1 MFSTQSLGWSW
12 IRMDMTTPSSSATGL
27 AERDDMQW
35 HHDGRPAKRR
45 KGTSLTGTSRPSPRE
60 IGIMRETK
68 PDDSATFLG
77 SSSGIH
83 FIRTVYN
90 AFARRSAA
98 LEQARVRNQSLVPGE
113 DDQLQRSP
121 GRSHGLDELCLKD
134 ELSLPTPEFVSF
146 ERLVGW
152 SRSYFEYWHPIFPFL
167 HAPTVLKTL
176 ERVSERGIESLD
188 RVNLAILRSIFSIS
202 VIDKR
207 QVQESGIAADP
218 IPCVLVYRTV
228 QEAMESI
235 HDLLLEPSTL
245 PLLQAV
251 FSVQLV
257 LTSVLR
263 LNTASRVG
271 GLITRT
277 AFHLGLHRCPARF
290 SCFSHEDA
298 DIRRRLFWSIYC
310 LERYFSQALGTPPS
324 IQDDDIDV
332 CYPGSERHGE
342 IDMMP
347 QANGSHSNLRFLA
360 HLAKFARL
368 RGLILELRNKSILHS
383 HNNSL
388 EATYVNGELV
398 QWWNEVYDDVYPME
412 EELECPSQ
420 HEASLQPYHRL
431 LLVVLRH
438 ESVVSM
444 NRPLLAAERL
454 SPEYKQALQTCIE
467 SSRSLLSALRKYLV
481 AHNSRQSTEDAADSG
496 NHQAPLSWPSF
507 TWATWMACL
516 ILMYAASEGEFPT
529 TSALKYAKLGI
540 SILENLSLRK
550 SSWPETCIEAIKGM
564 ESALRIDLG
573 SDSGQQSPGPR
584 TFPRSTPRTTLSVP
598 SEAYMDMGP
607 NGRRHSLSVQDD
619 SMSRAEPLSSP
630 LTSRMSTSNITERSP
645 GLSTPAHEQRPMPNQ
660 AHHPSNFA
668 LQNDQSSLGIETDSL
683 NDMSSAGLIFGD
695 TMGSHFPYA
704 IATGQDLASFATA
717 DPFAINSLWSVA
729 DGPWMIHENFS

>member
-1 MFSTQSLGWSW
+1 
-12 IRMDMTTPSSSATGL
+12 MTTPSSSATGL
-27 AERDDMQW
+27 AECDDVQW
-35 HHDGRPAKRR
+35 QHDGRPAKRR
-45 KGTSLTGTSRPSPRE
+45 KGTSIPGTSRASPRE

-68 PDDSATFLG
+68 RDDSATFLG

-90 AFARRSAA
+90 AFARRSAV
-98 LEQARVRNQSLVPGE
+98 LQQARVRNQSLVPGE

-121 GRSHGLDELCLKD
+121 GKSQGLDELCLKD
-134 ELSLPTPEFVSF
+134 ELSFRIPEVVSF
-146 ERLVGW
+146 ESLVGW

-167 HAPTVLKTL
+167 HAPTVLKAM

-188 RVNLAILRSIFSIS
+188 RVDLAILRSVLSIS

-207 QVQESGIAADP
+207 QVQDSGITADP
-218 IPCVLVYRTV
+218 IPSVLVYRTV

-235 HDLLLEPSTL
+235 HALLLEPSTL

-271 GLITRT
+271 GLVTRT

-290 SCFSHEDA
+290 TCFSHEDA

-310 LERYFSQALGTPPS
+310 LERYLSQALGTPPS

-342 IDMMP
+342 IGIIP
-347 QANGSHSNLRFLA
+347 QAEGSPSHLRLLA
-360 HLAKFARL
+360 YLAKFARL

-383 HNNSL
+383 HNNTL
-388 EATYVNGELV
+388 EATYVNGELA
-398 QWWNEVYDDVYPME
+398 QWWNEVYDDVYPMNE
-412 EELECPSQ
+412 QLECSSR

-438 ESVVSM
+438 EAIISM

-454 SPEYKQALQTCIE
+454 SPEYKPALQTCID
-467 SSRSLLSALRKYLV
+467 SSRSLISSLRKYLV
-481 AHNSRQSTEDAADSG
+481 AHHSSQNGEDAADDG
-496 NHQAPLSWPSF
+496 NHRAPLTWPSL

-516 ILMYAASEGEFPT
+516 ILMYAASEGEFSSI
-529 TSALKYAKLGI
+529 SALKYAKLGI
-540 SILENLSLRK
+540 LILENLSLRK

-564 ESALRIDLG
+564 ESALRINLS
-573 SDSGQQSPGPR
+573 SDSGQKSPVSS
-584 TFPRSTPRTTLSVP
+584 TLPRSTPRTARSAP
-598 SEAYMDMGP
+598 GEAHMDIGSNSRVDP
-607 NGRRHSLSVQDD
+607 VSVQDD
-619 SMSRAEPLSSP
+619 GMSRADPLSSP
-630 LTSRMSTSNITERSP
+630 LTSRMSTSNITERPSL
-645 GLSTPAHEQRPMPNQ
+645 GLSTPAHEQQPMPNQ
-660 AHHPSNFA
+660 VHHLSNYG
-668 LQNDQSSLGIETDSL
+668 LHNGQPSLGIETDSM
-683 NDMSSAGLIFGD
+683 NDMTSAGLIFGE
-695 TMGSHFPYA
+695 TMSSHLPYA
-704 IATGQDLASFATA
+704 IAAGQDLAPFAT
-717 DPFAINSLWSVA
+717 DPCAINNLWSVA

>member
-1 MFSTQSLGWSW
+1 
-12 IRMDMTTPSSSATGL
+12 MDMTTPSSSATGW
-27 AERDDMQW
+27 AECDDVQW

-45 KGTSLTGTSRPSPRE
+45 KGTSLTGMSRPSPRE

-68 PDDSATFLG
+68 RDDSATFLG

-98 LEQARVRNQSLVPGE
+98 LQQARVRNQSLVPGE

-121 GRSHGLDELCLKD
+121 GKSGELNELCLKD
-134 ELSLPTPEFVSF
+134 ELSFQTPEFVSF
-146 ERLVGW
+146 ESLVGW
-152 SRSYFEYWHPIFPFL
+152 SRSYFEHWHPIFPFL
-167 HAPTVLKTL
+167 HAPTVLMAM
-176 ERVSERGIESLD
+176 ERVSERGIGSLD
-188 RVNLAILRSIFSIS
+188 RANLAILRSIFSIS
-202 VIDKR
+202 VIDNR
-207 QVQESGIAADP
+207 QGQNSGIAADP
-218 IPCVLVYRTV
+218 IPSVLVYRTV

-235 HDLLLEPSTL
+235 HALLLEPSTL

-263 LNTASRVG
+263 LNTASRIG

-277 AFHLGLHRCPARF
+277 AFLLGLHRCPARF

-310 LERYFSQALGTPPS
+310 LERYLSQALGTPPS

-342 IDMMP
+342 IAMMP
-347 QANGSHSNLRFLA
+347 QAKGSHSPLRLLT

-368 RGLILELRNKSILHS
+368 RGLILELRNKSVQHS
-383 HNNSL
+383 HNNTL
-388 EATYVNGELV
+388 QAAYVNGELA

-420 HEASLQPYHRL
+420 HVASLQSYHRL

-438 ESVVSM
+438 ESIISM

-454 SPEYKQALQTCIE
+454 SPEYKPALQTCIE
-467 SSRSLLSALRKYLV
+467 SSRSLVSALWKYLV
-481 AHNSRQSTEDAADSG
+481 THNSSQSTEDAADSDK
-496 NHQAPLSWPSF
+496 HQAPLTWPSF

-516 ILMYAASEGEFPT
+516 TLMYAASEGEFST

-540 SILENLSLRK
+540 LILDNLSLRK

-564 ESALRIDLG
+564 ESALRTNQG
-573 SDSGQQSPGPR
+573 SDSVRQSPGPR
-584 TFPRSTPRTTLSVP
+584 TFSRSTPRTTLPIP
-598 SEAYMDMGP
+598 SEAHMDRGP
-607 NGRRHSLSVQDD
+607 NGRTHSLSVQDD
-619 SMSRAEPLSSP
+619 SMSRADPLSSP
-630 LTSRMSTSNITERSP
+630 LTSRMNTSITTERTP
-645 GLSTPAHEQRPMPNQ
+645 GLSTPAHEQRLMLNQ
-660 AHHPSNFA
+660 ADHQLSYGLHNG
-668 LQNDQSSLGIETDSL
+668 QSSVGIEINSL
-683 NDMSSAGLIFGD
+683 NDLSSAGLIFGD
-695 TMGSHFPYA
+695 TMGSHLPYA
-704 IATGQDLASFATA
+704 IPAGQEFAAFATA
-717 DPFAINSLWSVA
+717 NPSTINNRWSVA

>member
-1 MFSTQSLGWSW
+1 
-12 IRMDMTTPSSSATGL
+12 MTTPSSSATGL
-27 AERDDMQW
+27 AECDDVQW
-35 HHDGRPAKRR
+35 RHDGRPAKRR

-60 IGIMRETK
+60 IGIMRETRR
-68 PDDSATFLG
+68 DESATFLG
-77 SSSGIH
+77 SSSGIY

-90 AFARRSAA
+90 AFTRRSAA
-98 LEQARVRNQSLVPGE
+98 LEQTRVRNQSLVPGE

-121 GRSHGLDELCLKD
+121 GKSHGLDELCLKN
-134 ELSLPTPEFVSF
+134 ELSLQTPEFVSF
-146 ERLVGW
+146 ESLVGW

-167 HAPTVLKTL
+167 HAPTVLKTM
-176 ERVSERGIESLD
+176 ERASERGIKSLD
-188 RVNLAILRSIFSIS
+188 RVSLAILRSIFSIS
-202 VIDKR
+202 VIDNR
-207 QVQESGIAADP
+207 QIQDAGIAVDP
-218 IPCVLVYRTV
+218 MPSVLVYRTV

-235 HDLLLEPSTL
+235 HALLLEPSTL

-310 LERYFSQALGTPPS
+310 LERYLSQALGTPPN

-332 CYPGSERHGE
+332 CYPGSERHGD
-342 IDMMP
+342 IGKMP
-347 QANGSHSNLRFLA
+347 QAKASHSHLRLLT
-360 HLAKFARL
+360 HLSKFARL

-388 EATYVNGELV
+388 EAAYVNGELA
-398 QWWNEVYDDVYPME
+398 QWWNEVYDDVYPMDE
-412 EELECPSQ
+412 QLECPSQ
-420 HEASLQPYHRL
+420 FETSLQPYHRL

-438 ESVVSM
+438 ESIISM

-454 SPEYKQALQTCIE
+454 SPEYKPALQTCIE
-467 SSRSLLSALRKYLV
+467 SSRSLISALRRYLV
-481 AHNSRQSTEDAADSG
+481 AHNTRQSGEDAAGSG
-496 NHQAPLSWPSF
+496 NHQAPLTWPSF

-516 ILMYAASEGEFPT
+516 ILMYAASEGEFST
-529 TSALKYAKLGI
+529 ISALKYAKLGI
-540 SILENLSLRK
+540 LILENLSLRK

-564 ESALRIDLG
+564 ESALRTNLG
-573 SDSGQQSPGPR
+573 SDSGRQSPGPR
-584 TFPRSTPRTTLSVP
+584 TFPRSTTRTTVSAS
-598 SEAYMDMGP
+598 SEAHTDIGP
-607 NGRRHSLSVQDD
+607 NGRMDPFSVPDD
-619 SMSRAEPLSSP
+619 GISQAEPLSSP

-645 GLSTPAHEQRPMPNQ
+645 GLFTPAHEQRPMRNQ
-660 AHHPSNFA
+660 AHHPSNFG
-668 LQNDQSSLGIETDSL
+668 LQNDQSSFGIETDSM

-704 IATGQDLASFATA
+704 IAAGQDLASFATA
-717 DPFAINSLWSVA
+717 DPSAISNLWSVA